1 MNLRVR
7 ISFLRDKRAQ
17 RTWLALVVAWVV
29 IRTLVIR
36 DVFGGYGVNP
46 LVYFLIDLCSAIP
59 YAILSGRAVVNFL
72 DKNWISFRKNSFF
85 ALFFFYM
92 PDMYVLTTAEEVPT
106 SLLMGFLLSIAVFSC
121 FALYGF
127 RRNIKKAVR
136 NQ

>member
-72 DKNWISFRKNSFF
+72 DKNWISFRENSFF

-127 RRNIKKAVR
+127 RRNIKKAAR
-136 NQ
+136 K

>member
-106 SLLMGFLLSIAVFSC
+106 SLLMGFLLSIAIFSG

-127 RRNIKKAVR
+127 RRNIKMAVR
-136 NQ
+136 K

>member
-17 RTWLALVVAWVV
+17 RTWLALVLAWVV

-106 SLLMGFLLSIAVFSC
+106 SLLMGFLLSIVIFSC

-136 NQ
+136 K

>member
-127 RRNIKKAVR
+127 RRNIKKAAR
-136 NQ
+136 K

>member
-72 DKNWISFRKNSFF
+72 DKNWASFRRNSFF

-106 SLLMGFLLSIAVFSC
+106 SLLMGFLLSIVIFSGFAV
-121 FALYGF
+121 YGF
-127 RRNIKKAVR
+127 RRNIKKAAIK
-136 NQ
+136 

>member
-72 DKNWISFRKNSFF
+72 DKNWISFRENSFF

-136 NQ
+136 K

>member
-106 SLLMGFLLSIAVFSC
+106 SLLMGFLLSIAIFSG
-121 FALYGF
+121 FALYSF

-136 NQ
+136 K

>member
-106 SLLMGFLLSIAVFSC
+106 SLLMGFLLSIAIFSG
-121 FALYGF
+121 FALFGF

-136 NQ
+136 K

>member
-106 SLLMGFLLSIAVFSC
+106 SLLMGFLLSIVIFSC

-136 NQ
+136 K